1 MMEASTS
8 GARRRDDGDAVRGT
22 VAPTETLPAV
32 SEAVTLTLYPPK
44 KPKKKLKW
52 SEDTVDNENLG
63 RKKSKK
69 CCIFHKKK
77 RFDESSDESDSS
89 DSDDDGCGHEDCG
102 DENCLAN
109 QLKPI
114 DLLKLKEESDRLRAL
129 R

>member
-1 MMEASTS
+1 MEASTS
-8 GARRRDDGDAVRGT
+8 GARRRDDGDGVRGT

-69 CCIFHKKK
+69 

-109 QLKPI
+109 QMKPI